1 MTVIIVICLLIAI
14 LLALVYLIVKLVLQR
29 NNADGRSTG
38 ATGPIVPLSDERS
51 NSRYR
56 IDGWGEGEQE
66 VRPRPARI
74 MDVDE

>member
-1 MTVIIVICLLIAI
+1 MTGIIVTCLLIAI

-38 ATGPIVPLSDERS
+38 ATGSIVTLPDESS

-56 IDGWGEGEQE
+56 IDGFSASEQE
-66 VRPRPARI
+66 VRHRRARI
-74 MDVDE
+74 MDVDK